1 MSYLP
6 SFLSAAMRW
15 SKVSEKYWKRAFCL
29 CTSSPRMR
37 FRNLLMEQSA
47 GERAPQAGSTW
58 PLPVPPSG
66 GVGLCGNSPFSTSRQ
81 PDLDSRPPIPTD
93 SSPCFMSARRE
104 SLAHLPSPPGGLP
117 LTRSVP
123 LRYWRGQR
131 VFRYK
136 SIYQFRTPDCTPES
150 RGTPAHHRRRQ
161 RPLQGSPGA
170 AALCSPS
177 GLGWW

>member
-37 FRNLLMEQSA
+37 FRNLLMEQS
-47 GERAPQAGSTW
+47 
-58 PLPVPPSG
+58 
-66 GVGLCGNSPFSTSRQ
+66 FSTSRQ

-93 SSPCFMSARRE
+93 SSPCFMSQKKAA
-104 SLAHLPSPPGGLP
+104 S
-117 LTRSVP
+117 
-123 LRYWRGQR
+123 
-131 VFRYK
+131 
-136 SIYQFRTPDCTPES
+136 
-150 RGTPAHHRRRQ
+150 
-161 RPLQGSPGA
+161 LQGSPGA